1 MIYLETEQAISVV
14 KLVKPKVYKRI
25 DLADDANRVGFI
37 AQDIEQAINKTNWGN
52 IIGSTEPIKE
62 HIDEQG
68 NTVRATDSTLTL
80 DYARLN
86 CIL

>member
-1 MIYLETEQAISVV
+1 M
-14 KLVKPKVYKRI
+14 
-25 DLADDANRVGFI
+25 ADDANRVGFI

-68 NTVRATDSTLTL
+68 NTVNATDSTPTL
-80 DYARLN
+80 DYVRLN
-86 CIL
+86 CIRWSVCQHLLVRVEKLETKLSSQ